1 MSATTTSKGE
11 RRRRQLIEAAAELL
25 REGGFEAVRHR
36 AVAERAGVPLA
47 STTYYFDSLDDLIA
61 GAVESSAV
69 AELAAIRDQVD
80 SVSRRRRGA
89 RATVDLIVTALIGA
103 DDDPDREPI
112 VARCERLAA
121 SARYPEVLA
130 VHARLAS
137 QFLDLM
143 ADVIRRSG
151 RRASREDL
159 RNLLRLAQGTML
171 GSMIEAD
178 AHPRESVRDAL
189 LSVIDVLAPP
199 VG

>member
-11 RRRRQLIEAAAELL
+11 RRRRQLIDAAAELL

-36 AVAERAGVPLA
+36 AVAERAAVPLA

-69 AELAAIRDQVD
+69 AELAAIRDEVD
-80 SVSRRRRGA
+80 AVPRRRRGA
-89 RATVDLIVTALIGA
+89 RATVDLIVTTLIGA
-103 DDDPDREPI
+103 DDDPQREPI

-121 SARYPEVLA
+121 CARYPRVLA
-130 VHARLAS
+130 VHARLAA

-143 ADVIRRSG
+143 ADVVRRSG
-151 RRASREDL
+151 RTVDRESL

-171 GSMIEAD
+171 GAMIEAD
-178 AHPRESVRDAL
+178 PRPRESMREAL
-189 LSVIDVLAPP
+189 LSVIDVLAPLEE
-199 VG
+199 